1 MMPLQ
6 TPDDA
11 QAEAQMMQAVDELAE
26 RTVEADEM
34 RERLDGQNAEL
45 EAARAALAD
54 LQARHDALLRGAAD
68 AQNIARRATA
78 ERPRVAAE
86 ARASALRPMLGILDD
101 LYRALDAAG
110 AVTDPAAVALRD
122 GVDGVARNFEGVLRA
137 LGVEPIAAVGHLF
150 DAHLHEALMSQP
162 ASESA
167 PEGTV
172 AAEFRRGYRIGDQ
185 VLRHSQVSVAA

>member
-1 MMPLQ
+1 MMLPQ

-34 RERLDGQNAEL
+34 RERLDGQMAEL
-45 EAARAALAD
+45 DAARAALAD
-54 LQARHDALLRGAAD
+54 MQARHDALLRAAAD

-86 ARASALRPMLGILDD
+86 ARASALRPMLGLLDD
-101 LYRALDAAG
+101 LYRALDAAQSLT
-110 AVTDPAAVALRD
+110 ADPAALRD
-122 GVDGVARNFEGVLRA
+122 GVEGVARNFEGALRS
-137 LGVEPIAAVGHLF
+137 LGVEPIPAVGRPF

-162 ASESA
+162 ASETA

-172 AAEFRRGYRIGDQ
+172 ATEFRRGYRIGEQ